1 MLSFSGPIPRVR
13 LCVCVKLSPWIGKR
27 LQPFTARILQ
37 EKRNCIKSTE
47 RGRFMFSEQ
56 LFFISL
62 SKSMWGWVFFYVQQ
76 QSSSIRSC
84 LHLLSTDSQFFSC
97 LSRCT
102 SFRALKHTSVKYPG
116 NWARDDCGTQRLQ
129 SRPSSDCT
137 GCGECAVC
145 AQCCEWFSR
154 GLNLACVV
162 DIMIASLNPFYTDT
176 RHPAKWDAKC
186 GRNVEWFLW
195 ASKILHKHIEMH
207 IIRECVAEE
216 TSLSY
221 KISSSKVFYAACRFS
236 LRKVF

>member
-1 MLSFSGPIPRVR
+1 MSV
-13 LCVCVKLSPWIGKR
+13 CVCVYQAFTLDRETTPAIRLLSLPESCRKNGIASKVPGAVASC
-27 LQPFTARILQ
+27 LASSF
-37 EKRNCIKSTE
+37 
-47 RGRFMFSEQ
+47 F
-56 LFFISL
+56 LFHSL
-62 SKSMWGWVFFYVQQ
+62 SLCEDEFFFYVQQ
-76 QSSSIRSC
+76 ESSSIRSC

-116 NWARDDCGTQRLQ
+116 NCARDDCGTQRLQ

-176 RHPAKWDAKC
+176 RHPAKCRMQSVAGMWSDFYEQVKSFTNTFKWTLF
-186 GRNVEWFLW
+186 GNVLQ
-195 ASKILHKHIEMH
+195 KKRH
-207 IIRECVAEE
+207 
-216 TSLSY
+216 
-221 KISSSKVFYAACRFS
+221 CRIKYLPQRYFI
-236 LRKVF
+236 